1 MKKFLSQTIVTSVLA
16 AGLCAQAQPQPQPPA
31 RVASTGGKSPHETTS
46 TVIDGNRVTITY
58 GRPYAKGRKIW
69 GTAADK
75 ALVPD
80 GAIWRTGSDEATI
93 LITQQPIEMGGTT
106 IPAGAYTLW
115 TLPDSSG
122 TTRLIVNKQIGQW
135 GINPRD
141 PKTVYDEKNDV
152 VRVDL
157 KKDTTPAAVEQFT
170 MAAQKNSAGGGL
182 IKLSWE
188 NTEYSVP
195 FTVKK

>member
-16 AGLCAQAQPQPQPPA
+16 AGLCAQAQPQLQPAA

-170 MAAQKNSAGGGL
+170 MAAQKNPAGGGL

>member
-1 MKKFLSQTIVTSVLA
+1 MNSLQSALVVIASALA
-16 AGLCAQAQPQPQPPA
+16 CALPCTAQQPA
-31 RVASTGGKSPHETTS
+31 RANSTGGNSPHETTS
-46 TVIDGNRVTITY
+46 AVIDGNRVTITY
-58 GRPYAKGRKIW
+58 GRPFAKGRKIW

-80 GAIWRTGSDEATI
+80 RAIWRTGSDEATI

-115 TLPDSSG
+115 TWPDSTG
-122 TTRLIVNKQIGQW
+122 TTKLVVNKQIGQW
-135 GINPRD
+135 GAGPGI
-141 PKTVYDEKNDV
+141 YDEKNDV

-157 KKDTTPAAVEQFT
+157 KKAATASPVEQFT
-170 MAAQKNSAGGGL
+170 MAVQRNPAGGGL

-188 NTEYSVP
+188 NTEFSVP